1 MVSKRCEICGVPVT
15 GDQVRCDRCVSRSD
29 PPRHPVVTTLPMEQD
44 EVGPEP
50 ERAQFSR
57 PYLNTP
63 TDDSRATGVVLE
75 RKYRLLNEIGRGAMG
90 TVFLA
95 EDLSLQRKVAIKF
108 LLPELDSS
116 AECAIRF
123 QQEAVG
129 MASVRDN
136 NVAQIYSYAEHGD
149 KLYFVMEYLDGESVE
164 GLIDSHN
171 RRGLFVPLN
180 DALDILI
187 QSASGLS
194 AIHRAGVVHRDIKPA
209 NIMYAENGTRTVIM
223 DFGLVRNVEIEHEI
237 RTLVGTPAYMA
248 PELAEGKA
256 GSDRSPLTDIYSLGA
271 AAYELLTG
279 SLPFDG
285 ESWVEII
292 RKHIA
297 EVPPFPSEKRPGLPD
312 ELDEVIFRALSKDPK
327 ERQQSCEELL
337 DELYQIERMSLSDP
351 AVLSAAS
358 RGHATTRVKRLTSRK
373 PGVSITPSPTSTPP
387 GSLKRG
393 RLLVV
398 DPDPGFRAKVHQVAK
413 ATVPGCRVYSA
424 TDGVMALKMFEEVR
438 PSAMVIDLRLPEING
453 LEVTATLR
461 GDAANDPVSIIVVTN
476 QGGTREAEILKSL
489 KVNRYLT
496 KPIDEDTLANE
507 LRPVLERPLRS
518 PRSLSSDPY
527 V

>member
-1 MVSKRCEICGVPVT
+1 M
-15 GDQVRCDRCVSRSD
+15 RSE
-29 PPRHPVVTTLPMEQD
+29 PPRHPGVSTLPL
-44 EVGPEP
+44 EP
-50 ERAQFSR
+50 EEELLKTDRTQFNRSFLSA
-57 PYLNTP
+57 PETEN
-63 TDDSRATGVVLE
+63 RATSVVLE
-75 RKYRLLNEIGRGAMG
+75 NKYRLLNEIGRGAMG

-95 EDLSLQRKVAIKF
+95 EDLSLRRKVAIKF
-108 LLPELDSS
+108 LLPELDNS

-123 QQEAVG
+123 RQEAVG

-164 GLIDSHN
+164 SLIDSHN

-187 QSASGLS
+187 QSAGGL
-194 AIHRAGVVHRDIKPA
+194 AGIHRAGVVHRDIKPA

-223 DFGLVRNVEIEHEI
+223 DFGLVRSVEIEHEI

-256 GSDRSPLTDIYSLGA
+256 GSDRSPLTDIYSFGA
-271 AAYELLTG
+271 TAFELLTG

-292 RKHIA
+292 RKHIT

-312 ELDEVIFRALSKDPK
+312 ELDEVVFRALSKDPK
-327 ERQQSCEELL
+327 ERQQSCGELL
-337 DELYQIERMSLSDP
+337 EELYQIERMSFSEP
-351 AVLSAAS
+351 ASGSMFS
-358 RGHATTRVKRLTSRK
+358 RNHATTRMKRWSSRK
-373 PGVSITPSPTSTPP
+373 PGSFISANPTSTPP
-387 GSLKRG
+387 GSVKRG

-424 TDGVMALKMFEEVR
+424 TDGVMALKMFDEVR
-438 PSAMVIDLRLPEING
+438 PSAMIIDLRLPGING

-461 GDAANDPVSIIVVTN
+461 GDSANDPVSIIVVTDR
-476 QGGTREAEILKSL
+476 GGTREAEILKSL
-489 KVNRYLT
+489 KVSRYLT

-507 LRPVLERPLRS
+507 LRPVLERPLHL
-518 PRSLSSDPY
+518 PRSLPTDPY
-527 V
+527 VY